1 MKFSTTA
8 GQFIAGYLISVESFS
23 SSSMST
29 YISSTGK
36 HSRFSPLSA
45 RIWVSE
51 GLIEEAIVSRNLTAL
66 SEINPVTLTDK
77 TDQVDIFCRWTNALF
92 RNLTIEPVRNY
103 LEMTSARSNMSFIE
117 KLISPPQSPGISRPV
132 SLTIAASVPT
142 LLGWYGYYK
151 FCVEEELFQDELKR
165 EGRVSGCGGYGT
177 LLPFVFL
184 FLIGSVTHFI
194 PVLDAIS
201 SPCIEAGGIWI
212 LLGQINL
219 YRRVNEL
226 TVEKFGGEPP
236 LHSWWALLPP
246 PLDVIVGLRQV
257 HFLAKY
263 WAAVRGD
270 NFEKDVFADT
280 LFPFISSDRF
290 TLKQLVLEPR
300 RWFWFTSNAEDFDF
314 NK

>member
-1 MKFSTTA
+1 MKFANTA
-8 GQFIAGYLISVESFS
+8 GQFFAGCLITVESFS
-23 SSSMST
+23 SSST
-29 YISSTGK
+29 
-36 HSRFSPLSA
+36 SRHIYSAGTLPRLSPLST
-45 RIWVSE
+45 RIWVSD
-51 GLIEEAIVSRNLTAL
+51 GLIKDAIISESLTTL
-66 SEINPVTLTDK
+66 SETNPVVSLDK
-77 TDQVDIFCRWTNALF
+77 TDQVDIFCRWTNAAF
-92 RNLTIEPVRNY
+92 RNLTIAPVRNY

-132 SLTIAASVPT
+132 TLTIAASVPT

-290 TLKQLVLEPR
+290 TLKELVQEPR

>member
-1 MKFSTTA
+1 MNE
-8 GQFIAGYLISVESFS
+8 V
-23 SSSMST
+23 
-29 YISSTGK
+29 
-36 HSRFSPLSA
+36 
-45 RIWVSE
+45 
-51 GLIEEAIVSRNLTAL
+51 IEEAKVSENSTSLNQAD
-66 SEINPVTLTDK
+66 V
-77 TDQVDIFCRWTNALF
+77 VDAFCRWTNAAF
-92 RNLTIEPVRNY
+92 RNLTVAPVRDY
-103 LEMTSARSNMSFIE
+103 LEMIPARRNMSFIG

-132 SLTIAASVPT
+132 TLTIAASVPT

-151 FCVEEELFQDELKR
+151 FCVEEELFQDEMKR
-165 EGRVSGCGGYGT
+165 EGRVTGCGGYGT

-184 FLIGSVTHFI
+184 FLIGTVTHFI
-194 PVLDAIS
+194 PVLDAMS

-226 TVEKFGGEPP
+226 AVEKFGGEPP

-270 NFEKDVFADT
+270 IFETDVFADT

-290 TLKQLVLEPR
+290 SLQELIQEPK
-300 RWFWFTSNAEDFDF
+300 RWFWFTSNVADFDF
-314 NK
+314 KKNEKP